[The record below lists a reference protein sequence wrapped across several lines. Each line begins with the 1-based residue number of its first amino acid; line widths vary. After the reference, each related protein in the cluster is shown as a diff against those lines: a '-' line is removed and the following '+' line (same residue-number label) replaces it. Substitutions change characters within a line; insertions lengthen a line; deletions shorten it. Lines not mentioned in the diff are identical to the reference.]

1 MKVQLL
7 DRYLRKKPHHI
18 QNIFFPEIPLDR
30 IRIDSIKT
38 LTINLLKIYS
48 EKENIIQYF
57 EWSIF
62 DFDHKL
68 EYRACKELVKEDKLV
83 EVKKWYSLKRRF
95 RLKTTKDFRKEKL
108 DKISKI

>member
-1 MKVQLL
+1 MKIQLL
-7 DRYLRKKPHHI
+7 DRYHHKKSYHH
-18 QNIFFPEIPLDR
+18 NIPLDR

-38 LTINLLKIYS
+38 LTINLLRIYS
-48 EKENIIQYF
+48 EKEKVIQYF

-62 DFDHKL
+62 DFDHRL

-83 EVKKWYSLKRRF
+83 EVKKWYSLRRRF